1 MSFDS
6 KLAFL
11 LTSGTLLS
19 RIRCN
24 ELYKN
29 TSGVKAMNRKQ
40 FFFSGSLVL
49 MLAVS
54 FLPAMSIVFSEPKL
68 PGPLTNTVGSYY
80 QGNFDAALFGYRDY
94 ITKNPD
100 DNAARLN
107 LIRLCNEA
115 GQRDEALAQL
125 QQLIE
130 LNPTREDYQLLLL
143 KQAYLSG
150 KPDMVIKNASNIE
163 SKPEK
168 QEKQEQ
174 QLWLGLALADLGK
187 TREAIQILESYLTGQ
202 PFDPVA
208 YYMAGRVY
216 LKTSRFEKAQTC
228 FLRALAQ
235 EPNFTAG
242 YYPLALTYLAMEKY
256 PRAYQI
262 LSKAAAMSPSD
273 PNISN
278 TLHKLVSNHPELVK
292 QQQETGR
299 KNRQIAAPPQVNPIL
314 EDRNKIPEIRI
325 GLAAKIGQLYLK
337 TGGAFLLDY
346 QEDGNTRT
354 ISGEA
359 QTILEVRQNKGLI
372 KIYNQSGTVLCGG
385 SQNITLSYKDPGAT
399 TILFDVEYGTGMF
412 WSGRENRA
420 YRGGIQL
427 LAKKEGITVINR
439 VNVEEYLY
447 AVVAS
452 EMSPAWPAA
461 ALEAQAIAART
472 YAFANMGQYELLG
485 FDLWGTV
492 ISQAYSGVSA
502 ETASTRAAVDAS
514 RGQIITYNGKPIAA
528 FFNGNSG
535 GYTENSQDLWN
546 FSLPYLQAVPD
557 PLLPSRE
564 SLLPPDDLARW
575 LNDRPETYSS
585 HPKYS
590 ARSSYRWVLWV
601 PRLELEN
608 RINSGKKIGT
618 ITSVIT
624 VGRGFTGIVKQVLV
638 KGTTGEYLIKSD
650 DIRKKLGGL
659 RSNLFIVE
667 PKLGADGLPEY
678 FIFTGAGW
686 GHGIGMCQ
694 SGAAGMAAAGIAC
707 ADILKHYYPG
717 TILEKRY

>member
-1 MSFDS
+1 
-6 KLAFL
+6 
-11 LTSGTLLS
+11 
-19 RIRCN
+19 
-24 ELYKN
+24 
-29 TSGVKAMNRKQ
+29 MNHKQ
-40 FFFSGSLVL
+40 FFLLCLLGLIST
-49 MLAVS
+49 VS
-54 FLPAMSIVFSEPKL
+54 FLPATGVVYCEPKL
-68 PGPLTNTVGSYY
+68 ADSLAETVNSYY
-80 QGNFDAALFGYRDY
+80 CGNFDAALFGYRDY
-94 ITKNPD
+94 ITKNPT
-100 DNAARLN
+100 DNEARLN

-115 GQRDEALAQL
+115 GRVDEALTQL

-130 LNPTREDYQLLLL
+130 LNPTREDYRSLLL

-150 KPDMVIKNASNIE
+150 KPNMVIKNASNIE

-168 QEKQEQ
+168 QF
-174 QLWLGLALADLGK
+174 WLGLALADLGK
-187 TREAIQILESYLTGQ
+187 TGEAIQRLEGYLAGQ
-202 PFDPVA
+202 PFDPAA
-208 YYMAGRVY
+208 YYMAGRLY
-216 LKTSRFEKAQTC
+216 LKTNNFEKAQTC
-228 FLRALAQ
+228 FLRALTQ
-235 EPNFTAG
+235 EPNFTVS

-262 LSKAAAMSPSD
+262 LSNAAAMSPSD
-273 PNISN
+273 PGISSA
-278 TLHKLVSNHPELVK
+278 LHQLVAGHPELIK

-299 KNRQIAAPPQVNPIL
+299 KNRQVAAPPQVAPIL
-314 EDRNKIPEIRI
+314 KDRDKIPEIRI
-325 GLAAKIGQLYLK
+325 GLAAKVGQLYFK
-337 TGGAFLLDY
+337 TGGAFLLEY
-346 QEDGNTRT
+346 REDGNTRT
-354 ISGEA
+354 IPGEA
-359 QTILEVRQNKGLI
+359 QTILEVRQNNGLI
-372 KIYNQSGTVLCGG
+372 KIYNQSGTVLCSSG
-385 SQNITLSYKDPGAT
+385 QNITLSYKDPGAT

-412 WSGRENRA
+412 WSGRESRT
-420 YRGGIQL
+420 YRGQIQL

-452 EMSPAWPAA
+452 EMSPSWPAA

-514 RGQIITYNGKPIAA
+514 RGEIITYNGKPIAA
-528 FFNGNSG
+528 FFTGNSG

-557 PLLPSRE
+557 PLLPPRD

-575 LNDRPETYSS
+575 LSDRPETYSS

-624 VGRGFTGIVKQVLV
+624 MDRGFTGVVKQVLV
-638 KGTTGEYLIKSD
+638 KGTAGEYLMKSD
-650 DIRKKLGGL
+650 EIRTKLGGL
-659 RSNLFIVE
+659 RSNLFVVE
-667 PKLGADGLPEY
+667 PKLGVDGLPEY

-717 TILEKRY
+717 TALEKRY